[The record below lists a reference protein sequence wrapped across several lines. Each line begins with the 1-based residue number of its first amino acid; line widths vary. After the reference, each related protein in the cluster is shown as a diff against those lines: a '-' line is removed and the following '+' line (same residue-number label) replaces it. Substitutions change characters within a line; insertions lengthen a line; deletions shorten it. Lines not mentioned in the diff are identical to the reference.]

1 MPYQPL
7 SVKCSG
13 AVALSDVM
21 KIVEECLNNN
31 DEESLRNAFKVSDLF
46 DY

>member
-1 MPYQPL
+1 
-7 SVKCSG
+7 
-13 AVALSDVM
+13 M

-46 DY
+46 GPLLEC